1 MPVLI
6 TIATINF
13 FFGSDSTVSFL
24 NPATLRARCESELAR
39 SDTRDSALALVDELE
54 HLAGQYNES
63 LAANLAAYVTEI
75 SNEKSTA
82 TNLIGVL
89 RPLDNTRRSTLHE
102 IVRIRQSMLDVLS
115 AREWDRVFE

>member
-1 MPVLI
+1 MPVLT

-39 SDTRDSALALVDELE
+39 SETRDIALALVDELE
-54 HLAGQYNES
+54 LLAGQYNES
-63 LAANLAAYVTEI
+63 LAASLEAYVAET
-75 SNEKSTA
+75 SNAKSTA
-82 TNLIGVL
+82 TDLIGIL
-89 RPLDNTRRSTLHE
+89 QPLDNTRLSTFHE

-115 AREWDRVFE
+115 APEWDRVIG

>member
-1 MPVLI
+1 MPVLA

-24 NPATLRARCESELAR
+24 NPAALRARCESELSR
-39 SDTRDSALALVDELE
+39 PDTRDRALALVDELE
-54 HLAGQYNES
+54 HLADQYNES
-63 LAANLAAYVTEI
+63 LAASLEAYVTETA
-75 SNEKSTA
+75 NANSTA
-82 TNLIGVL
+82 TDLIGIL

-115 AREWDRVFE
+115 AREWDRVFG

>member
-1 MPVLI
+1 MPVLA

-54 HLAGQYNES
+54 ILAGQYNES
-63 LAANLAAYVTEI
+63 LAASLEAYVTET
-75 SNEKSTA
+75 SNAKSTA
-82 TNLIGVL
+82 TDLIGIL

-115 AREWDRVFE
+115 APEWDRVFG